1 MGLDINYQVIP
12 DNCVLLARSRQVDE
26 FCRHLE
32 FFPQNALLSQS
43 ELEDSAE
50 FCDEAE
56 YRFLVEF
63 AQEARQLIR
72 DYPGIEERNLCHRKW
87 DMLYYLLS
95 PQRRNGGDKLAG
107 EDWAEKAIFGDE
119 VLSLGGEKIGH
130 PIHYLSPIEVYAIQ
144 DKLDRVDAD
153 MLGTHWNP
161 VAMRRAGV
169 YKINGNESDE
179 SFQYLLELFCQF
191 KAFYASVSEDE
202 GVLVWL
208 S

>member
-1 MGLDINYQVIP
+1 MGLDMNYQVIP
-12 DNCVLLARSRQVDE
+12 NDCSLLARSRQEDE

-32 FFPQNALLSQS
+32 FFQQNALLSQA
-43 ELEDSAE
+43 ELEASAE

-56 YRFLVEF
+56 YRSLVEF
-63 AQEARQLIR
+63 VEEARKLIR

-95 PQRRNGGDKLAG
+95 PQRRNHGDKPAG

-130 PIHYLSPIEVYAIQ
+130 TIRYLSPIEVYTIQ
-144 DKLDRVDAD
+144 DNLDRVDVAL
-153 MLGTHWNP
+153 LGTHWNP
-161 VAMRRAGV
+161 GAMRRAGV
-169 YKINGNESDE
+169 YKINGCESDE
-179 SFQYLLELFCQF
+179 SFQYLQELFCQF
-191 KAFYASVSEDE
+191 KAFYASVGEEE